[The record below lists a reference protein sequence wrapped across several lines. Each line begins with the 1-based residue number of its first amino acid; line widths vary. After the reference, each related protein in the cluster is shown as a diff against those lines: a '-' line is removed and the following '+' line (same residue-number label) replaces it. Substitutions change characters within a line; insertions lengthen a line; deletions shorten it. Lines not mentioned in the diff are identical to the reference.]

1 MESVDFMHVS
11 GSIDLAVTCFE
22 LSEVSSRFGLFPT
35 VTVWSHVG
43 NTSSS
48 EWFSFES
55 DAPDC
60 TFESNRDIEHVLV
73 GFSGPG
79 GTFNI
84 QRVDT
89 FSVVDVVALGGTPN
103 LLMITARDLLEFTV
117 GGIPSS
123 VVLPAVTVWVV
134 VIDTSSEVDQMVGIS
149 GPNATVVT
157 HSDVE
162 ELVALLVED
171 IGPAVTLGG
180 GLSDS
185 SSVVS
190 FAFSRDTDE
199 LRVVA

>member
-1 MESVDFMHVS
+1 
-11 GSIDLAVTCFE
+11 
-22 LSEVSSRFGLFPT
+22 
-35 VTVWSHVG
+35 
-43 NTSSS
+43 
-48 EWFSFES
+48 
-55 DAPDC
+55 
-60 TFESNRDIEHVLV
+60 
-73 GFSGPG
+73 
-79 GTFNI
+79 
-84 QRVDT
+84 
-89 FSVVDVVALGGTPN
+89 
-103 LLMITARDLLEFTV
+103 MITARDLFEFTV